1 MDLKTSEGATSEQA
15 ASQVALT
22 YREEAKLHSEAGN
35 DELAS
40 ACEEASRVAVVLH
53 AVYASDRL
61 RRRRRMRLWIAI
73 LVIGAVAGLLTVAV
87 LLR

>member
-1 MDLKTSEGATSEQA
+1 MDLKTSDGATSKQA

-22 YREEAKLHSEAGN
+22 YRHEAKLHSEAGD
-35 DELAS
+35 DELAK

-61 RRRRRMRLWIAI
+61 RRRRRWRVLVAI
-73 LVIGAVAGLLTVAV
+73 TITAAV
-87 LLR
+87 LSVLAWVLA